1 MKKEMTA
8 LIRNQEGNLKIIRD
22 DWFLN
27 KNNFAEELKGN
38 GYKVLKIWNGYIAED
53 RINDWE
59 FLNRKR

>member
-27 KNNFAEELKGN
+27 QKDFANELKGN

-53 RINDWE
+53 KINDWE
-59 FLNRKR
+59 FLNRHR